1 MSAYSM
7 WSSKS
12 GLVRVDL
19 EWLASSAAWL
29 ANNGVVLR
37 SYATGVEL
45 LSSNAGVF
53 YGSSGLYVYFADGVQ
68 PSLRGVGCASFVGAL
83 SWSG

>member
-1 MSAYSM
+1 MSM

-37 SYATGVEL
+37 TYATGVEL
-45 LSSNAGVF
+45 VNRWCFLRIP
-53 YGSSGLYVYFADGVQ
+53 GLYVYFADGVQ
-68 PSLRGVGCASFVGAL
+68 PSLRGVGCASFVGAV